1 MPADTSGFRGKI
13 LLKAGTYS
21 IADGLKIKA
30 GGVVLA
36 GEGQELG
43 PQEWVLYKPRLSAFF
58 GTPLE
63 TQLHELGVTTVVIC
77 GCDFPNSPRASI
89 YAASNRD
96 FRIVLVADA
105 VSRTTDMGLQELGS
119 IGVRLMNTA
128 DCLAWLTADTTGRPQ
143 RAVETQA

>member
-1 MPADTSGFRGKI
+1 VRIEPE
-13 LLKAGTYS
+13 LL
-21 IADGLKIKA
+21 
-30 GGVVLA
+30 LA

>member
-1 MPADTSGFRGKI
+1 M
-13 LLKAGTYS
+13 
-21 IADGLKIKA
+21 IA
-30 GGVVLA
+30 
-36 GEGQELG
+36 
-43 PQEWVLYKPRLSAFF
+43 PRFSAFCPKLSP
-58 GTPLE
+58 GTPARNVV
-63 TQLHELGVTTVVIC
+63 TQGVTTVVIC